1 MPPSYHPLMTRYPYA
16 HTSGDNWL
24 DLCTRALD
32 QLGPIPQDAALGFI
46 YVSDRLAAEAG
57 EIVDWLRHHT
67 KVPHWVGSVGS
78 GICSTGLEIYDTP
91 ALALMVTDVAEDSLL
106 VVPSTTDDFAGFLEA
121 SGSWRATQQAGFAII
136 HGDPTNVA
144 TPALIEQLA
153 DGLEG
158 GFLVGGLTSSG
169 GDQVQL
175 ADNVESGGV
184 SGVLLSSNV
193 TVATGLTQG
202 CTLIGK
208 AHTITACQ
216 DNVIVGIDERPALD
230 VFREDI
236 GEVLARNLEA
246 VSGYIFAALPVPH
259 SDTGDYLVRNL
270 LGIDP
275 DQGLLAIGDRVQ
287 AGQSIQFAKRDAET
301 AREDLTAMIESLK
314 KRLPGPAKGALY
326 HSCLGRGRYQF
337 GDDSAELRLI
347 QEELGDV
354 PLVGFYANGEISH
367 RRLYGYTGVL
377 TVFC

>member
-1 MPPSYHPLMTRYPYA
+1 MTRFPYA
-16 HTSGDNWL
+16 HTSGEKWL
-24 DLCTRALD
+24 DLCAQALD
-32 QLGPIPQDAALGFI
+32 RLGPVPDDAALGFL
-46 YVSDRLAAEAG
+46 YLSDRLASEAG
-57 EIVDWLRHHT
+57 EIVDWLRQKT
-67 KVPHWVGSVGS
+67 KVAHWVGSVGT
-78 GICSTGLEIYDTP
+78 GICSTGLETYDTP
-91 ALALMVTDVAEDSLL
+91 ALALMITDVAEDSLR
-106 VVPSTTDDFAGFLEA
+106 VVPSTKDDFAPFLE
-121 SGSWRATQQAGFAII
+121 SSETWRAAQQAGFAIV

-153 DGLEG
+153 DGMEG
-158 GFLVGGLTSSG
+158 GFLVGGLTSSE

-175 ADNVESGGV
+175 ADKVESGGV
-184 SGVLLSSNV
+184 SGVLLSSEV

-202 CTLIGK
+202 CTLIGN

-230 VFREDI
+230 VFRDDI

-246 VSGYIFAALPVPH
+246 VSGYIFAALPVAY

-275 DQGLLAIGDRVQ
+275 DQGLLAIGDRVR
-287 AGQSIQFAKRDAET
+287 AGQPIQFAKRDAET
-301 AREDLTAMIESLK
+301 AREDLTAMIKSLK

-337 GDDSAELRLI
+337 GDNSAELGLI
-347 QEELGDV
+347 QKELGDV